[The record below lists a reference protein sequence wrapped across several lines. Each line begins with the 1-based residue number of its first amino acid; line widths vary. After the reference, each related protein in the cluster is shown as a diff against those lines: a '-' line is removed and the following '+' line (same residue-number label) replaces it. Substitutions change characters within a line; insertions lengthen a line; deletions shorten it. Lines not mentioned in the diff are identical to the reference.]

1 MTGGAGE
8 KSVSL
13 LRRGVS
19 KGPSGGGGFRTWQGV
34 SGKENSEGQQSFGV
48 LDYKALSY

>member
-19 KGPSGGGGFRTWQGV
+19 KGPSGGGALGP
-34 SGKENSEGQQSFGV
+34 GKESLGRRTLKDSRV
-48 LDYKALSY
+48 LES